1 MREYVDSVPDEQ
13 APDVISGGRDPDQ
26 GSAVRWR
33 PLAGATAVVLVAAV
47 IAFRLIT
54 GDSGHPAPHNTPG
67 SPSSVALAAPTMLHG
82 TPLSSGGGPPAA
94 LFLGGQEL
102 RVLQIRGQAPAAP
115 TASVLPTAG
124 NSSDPLGP
132 DPAVQQIISAVGGV
146 VALILSHGQAGLPDI
161 GDVVFIPADAPGAG
175 TPRIIA
181 RANYL
186 ALAPD
191 HRDVWVEQAGP
202 PYGNGPAG
210 SPAWLVG
217 EDGRRLSANRDLGDR
232 ALVAA
237 TVRGLLVQGPDQQ
250 RAFVDPQTGG
260 AEPTGI
266 PENAII
272 AGADADQV
280 AWQAVA
286 CPLRCLLHVTDVRGG
301 PAMEIAL
308 PPHTAVGPNDTADFD
323 PAGQHFALPLEI
335 TDDQGTIT
343 GTSVYVA
350 DLGTRKLVRVPGGPV
365 PVASLP
371 AVSGAFPSGT
381 SDVVSA
387 RWTADGAGLWIVATD
402 GLYFQVAYWTGHGP
416 LRVLPPEAGLA
427 YKFDVPGTSRP
438 LPADLSAHRAQNSAG
453 KPDLDGSGTGNRSG
467 SKKRATRG
475 APRVS
480 RMPVTVSAMVG
491 PVRDPA
497 AQSAPR
503 PDLPSCQFAD
513 VR

>member
-13 APDVISGGRDPDQ
+13 ASDVISGGRDPDR
-26 GSAVRWR
+26 GPAVPWR
-33 PLAGATAVVLVAAV
+33 PVAGATVVVLVAAV

-54 GDSGHPAPHNTPG
+54 GGSGHPASHKTPG

-82 TPLSSGGGPPAA
+82 TPLSSGGAPPAA

-115 TASVLPTAG
+115 PASVLPTAG
-124 NSSDPLGP
+124 NTDDPLGP
-132 DPAVQQIISAVGGV
+132 DPAVQQIISAAGGV

-161 GDVVFIPADAPGAG
+161 GDVVFIPAGASGAG
-175 TPRIIA
+175 IPRIIA
-181 RANYL
+181 RANDM

-210 SPAWLVG
+210 SPAWLIG

-250 RAFVDPQTGG
+250 RAFIDPQTGG

-301 PAMEIAL
+301 PATEIAL

-323 PAGQHFALPLEI
+323 PAGQHFALPLET

-350 DLGTRKLVRVPGGPV
+350 DLSTRKLVRVPGGPV

-371 AVSGAFPSGT
+371 VVSGAFPAGT

-387 RWTADGAGLWIVATD
+387 RWAADGSGLWIVATD
-402 GLYFQVAYWTGHGP
+402 GLYFQVAYWTGNGP

-427 YKFDVPGTSRP
+427 YKFGVPG
-438 LPADLSAHRAQNSAG
+438 G
-453 KPDLDGSGTGNRSG
+453 
-467 SKKRATRG
+467 
-475 APRVS
+475 
-480 RMPVTVSAMVG
+480 
-491 PVRDPA
+491 
-497 AQSAPR
+497 
-503 PDLPSCQFAD
+503 
-513 VR
+513 